1 MHFPNTLFAR
11 TSLTI
16 AGALLVFI
24 LFTGF
29 VVLNYM
35 LLPVARQSAG
45 DLAAIM
51 VLSAKTWE
59 ELPATAQQGFQQE
72 LRDSHDLML
81 EPASPATDLEPLT
94 LHSPYMLFLEEA
106 LSDRLGYATHIHQ
119 SAGTPDWYWAILPG
133 AAQKLYIGVHHDRI
147 GAEPPRAVL
156 AILFGASLFI
166 LLTTLLVVRRITRP
180 LEVLSQGVKRLGS
193 GAHHQ
198 PLPENAPKELSDLA
212 SKFNLLSNEIQQLLD
227 NRTTLLGGI
236 SHDLRTPL
244 SRLRIAV
251 ELLQSKED
259 AELLH
264 NMRRDME
271 EMDALITRTLELAK
285 MMQED
290 EVPNKAIDLGGFLQA
305 IGTGYSQEGKR
316 LETALET
323 SCAAAVNE
331 LILQRILHNLLDNA
345 FHYAGEGKVVLRL
358 QCKNKQAQICILDQG
373 TGIPEDQIQKV
384 LQPFYRI
391 DHSRNRSTGGS
402 GLGLAIVQQLAQ
414 LQGWK
419 ITLANRSSG
428 GLSACI
434 EIPENHTSGAGAS

>member
-1 MHFPNTLFAR
+1 MRFPNTLFAR

-59 ELPATAQQGFQQE
+59 ELPASARPGFQQE
-72 LRDSHDLML
+72 LHASNDLII
-81 EPASPATDLEPLT
+81 EPAPPAADLEPLT

-106 LSDRLGYATHIHQ
+106 LSNRLGHATHIHQ

-133 AAQKLYIGVHHDRI
+133 VGQKLYIGVHHDRI
-147 GAEPPRAVL
+147 GAEPPRAAL
-156 AILFGASLFI
+156 AILLGASLFI

-180 LEVLSQGVKRLGS
+180 LETLSQGVKRLGS

-212 SKFNLLSNEIQQLLD
+212 SRFNLLSNEIQQLLD

-251 ELLQSKED
+251 ELLRGKED
-259 AELLH
+259 AKLLQ
-264 NMRRDME
+264 NMRQDME

-290 EVPNKAIDLGGFLQA
+290 EVPNKAIDLGDLLRSVGSS
-305 IGTGYSQEGKR
+305 YSQQGRR
-316 LETALET
+316 LETLLQT

-331 LILQRILHNLLDNA
+331 LILQRILLNLLDNA

-358 QCKNKQAQICILDQG
+358 RCNNRQAQICVLDRG
-373 TGIPEDQIQKV
+373 PGIPEDQMQKV

-419 ITLANRSSG
+419 ITLANRPSG

-434 EIPENHTSGAGAS
+434 DIPQSRAS

>member
-1 MHFPNTLFAR
+1 MYFPNTLFSR

-51 VLSAKTWE
+51 VLSVKTWG
-59 ELPATAQQGFQQE
+59 ELPASARKGFQQE
-72 LRDSHDLML
+72 LRENHDLIL
-81 EPASPATDLEPLT
+81 EAAAPATGLEPLT

-106 LSDRLGYATHIHQ
+106 LGVRLGHETHIHQ
-119 SAGTPDWYWAILPG
+119 AADTPDWYWAILPVAG
-133 AAQKLYIGVHHDRI
+133 NTLYIGVHHDRI

-156 AILFGASLFI
+156 AILLGASLFI

-193 GAHHQ
+193 GAHHRA
-198 PLPENAPKELSDLA
+198 LPENAPKELSDLA
-212 SKFNLLSNEIQQLLD
+212 SRFNLLSNEIQQLLD

-244 SRLRIAV
+244 SRLRVAG
-251 ELLQSKED
+251 ELLQGKED
-259 AELLH
+259 AELLQ
-264 NMRRDME
+264 NMQHDME
-271 EMDALITRTLELAK
+271 EMDDLIARTLELAR
-285 MMQED
+285 MMQKD
-290 EVPNKAIDLGGFLQA
+290 EIPNETVDLAILLQA
-305 IGTGYSQEGKR
+305 IGSDYSQQGKW
-316 LETALET
+316 LETVLEA

-331 LILQRILHNLLDNA
+331 LILQRILINLLDNA
-345 FHYAGEGKVVLRL
+345 FHYAGKGKVVLHLR
-358 QCKNKQAQICILDQG
+358 CDKKQTRICVLDRG
-373 TGIPEDQIQKV
+373 PGIPEEQIPKV
-384 LQPFYRI
+384 LQPFYRL

-419 ITLANRSSG
+419 ITLENRSSG

-434 EIPENHTSGAGAS
+434 YIPQSRAG

>member
-1 MHFPNTLFAR
+1 MRLPNTLFAR

-16 AGALLVFI
+16 SSALLIFMS
-24 LFTGF
+24 FTGLVIF
-29 VVLNYM
+29 NYI
-35 LLPVARQSAG
+35 LVPVGKQGAA
-45 DLAAIM
+45 DLAALM
-51 VLSAKTWE
+51 VLSAKTWV
-59 ELPATAQQGFQQE
+59 ELPPTTREDFQRE
-72 LRDSHDLML
+72 LFANHDLRL
-81 EPASPATDLEPLT
+81 EATSPAADMAPIA
-94 LHSPYMLFLEEA
+94 LHPPYLLFLEEA
-106 LSDRLGYATHIHQ
+106 LGLQLGHPVHIHQ
-119 SAGTPDWYWAILPG
+119 TADTPDWHWAIIPIADKTLYMGVRHGRVG
-133 AAQKLYIGVHHDRI
+133 AK
-147 GAEPPRAVL
+147 PPRAAL
-156 AILFGASLFI
+156 IILLGASLFI

-434 EIPENHTSGAGAS
+434 EIPENHASGAGAS